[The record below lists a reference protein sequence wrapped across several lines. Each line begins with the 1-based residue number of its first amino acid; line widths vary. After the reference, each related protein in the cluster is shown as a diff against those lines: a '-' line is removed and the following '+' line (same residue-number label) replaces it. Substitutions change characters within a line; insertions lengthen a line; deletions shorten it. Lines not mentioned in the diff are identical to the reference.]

1 MTVIGSV
8 VNLTSLGCVISYSIV
23 LKLAAKSVVRERVT
37 VDKDEQIFLKKKSS
51 LYLFGL
57 V

>member
-8 VNLTSLGCVISYSIV
+8 VNLTSLWYVISYSIV